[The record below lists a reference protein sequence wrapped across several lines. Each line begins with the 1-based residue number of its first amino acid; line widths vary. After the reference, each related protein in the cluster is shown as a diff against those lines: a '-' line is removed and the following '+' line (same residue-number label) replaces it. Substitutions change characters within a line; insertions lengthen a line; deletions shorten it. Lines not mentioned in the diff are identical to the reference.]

1 MFTSL
6 YINYVDIINPNM
18 LNFKLQN
25 KNIWTKQIFCARF
38 NVEVDKMYYALVS
51 FDSVPK
57 IGFAH
62 HFYAENY
69 MNIRQRVENSLEIV
83 YIKEG
88 ALEITL
94 EEETMTAPEGSVFI
108 LLRTLPLSL
117 RVAGSTNHS
126 HCTVQLISD
135 FKFDIAKSREEIP
148 SDFSGLILPFVTK
161 QGKTSEKI
169 KKQLYSVVSDLSVS
183 REENEFS
190 SSVRCVGMLEEVH
203 TLFKSEYIDTMH
215 ASSILCY
222 KIKKYV
228 SEHICENINLSDISD
243 YLGKTSIYLNSVF
256 KKETGTTIGQYIN
269 TEKIRLVSELM
280 INRSMPFKTACESTG
295 ITDVSYGYRLF
306 KNKMG
311 ITPAKY
317 RSSQKFLK

>member
-6 YINYVDIINPNM
+6 YINYVDIINPNNP
-18 LNFKLQN
+18 NFKLQN

-38 NVEVDKMYYALVS
+38 NVEVGKVYYALVS
-51 FDSVPK
+51 FNSVPK

-69 MNIRQRVENSLEIV
+69 MNTRQRVENSLEIV

-94 EEETMTAPEGSVFI
+94 EEDTMTAPEGSVFI

-117 RVAGSTNHS
+117 RAKGSTNHS

-135 FKFDIAKSREEIP
+135 FKFDVAKSREEIP
-148 SDFSGLILPFVTK
+148 SDFAGLILPFVTEH
-161 QGKTSEKI
+161 GKIGEVI
-169 KKQLYSVVSDLSVS
+169 KKQLFSVVSDLSVS
-183 REENEFS
+183 REKNEFS
-190 SSVRCVGMLEEVH
+190 ASVCCMGMLEALHAKFRAEYMAGMH
-203 TLFKSEYIDTMH
+203 T
-215 ASSILCY
+215 SSILCF

-228 SEHICENINLSDISD
+228 SEHLSENIDLSDISAS
-243 YLGKTSIYLNSVF
+243 LGKTSIYLNSVF

-269 TEKIRLVSELM
+269 SEKIRLISELM
-280 INRSMPFKTACESTG
+280 INKSLPFRQACESVG

-317 RSSQKFLK
+317 KSSQKFLK